1 MVSMRNHYHHLSL
14 EDRERIDRM
23 RGDGKTVSAI
33 AMALD
38 RNKGTISRE
47 LRRNA
52 SSVYQ
57 CYMDHRAHNRAN
69 ERRAEASHRP
79 RLKNDRVL
87 FYAISKLKED
97 WSPELIATRIG
108 SDCPGQSISHE
119 AIYQYIYH
127 PHTPNRLKLI
137 ECLRRA
143 HRKRRKKGPSRKVHK
158 TKIPNRIP
166 IDARPPSV
174 ETRRQFGHWEGDTLV
189 SRKSA
194 AALSSLTER
203 TSRLL
208 KLTKLKRRGA
218 VEMAKA
224 VIDRLGLLPKTAV
237 RSLTLDNGTE
247 NVRHEDITRA
257 TGMDCYF
264 CHPYSAW
271 ERGTNEN
278 INGLVRWYLP
288 KGTDLSKVSDV
299 QIAWIESRINNR
311 PRKCLGYKTP
321 IEVADQFVA
330 LQG

>member
-1 MVSMRNHYHHLSL
+1 MVSMRNHYRHLSL
-14 EDRERIDRM
+14 EDREHIDRLH
-23 RGDGKTVSAI
+23 REGKTVTVI
-33 AMALD
+33 ARVLG

-52 SSVYQ
+52 SFVYQ
-57 CYMDHRAHNRAN
+57 CYMDHRAHNRAFD
-69 ERRAEASHRP
+69 RRIAASRRP
-79 RLKNDRVL
+79 RLKNHHVRAYV
-87 FYAISKLKED
+87 ISKLKED
-97 WSPELIATRIG
+97 WSPELIAARIV
-108 SDCPGQSISHE
+108 SDCPGLSISHE

-127 PHTPNRLKLI
+127 PHTSNRLKLI
-137 ECLRRA
+137 ECLRHA
-143 HRKRRKKGPSRKVHK
+143 HRMRRKKGPGRKVHK

-166 IDARPPSV
+166 IDARPALV
-174 ETRRQFGHWEGDTLV
+174 DARCQFGHWEGDTLI

-208 KLTKLKRRGA
+208 KLTRLKRRGA
-218 VEMAKA
+218 VEVAGA
-224 VIDRLGLLPKTAV
+224 VINRLGALPKTAT

-247 NVRHEDITRA
+247 NARHEEITRV

-288 KGTDLSKVSDV
+288 KGIDLGKVTDE

-311 PRKCLGYKTP
+311 PRRCLGYKTP
-321 IEVADQFVA
+321 NEVAARFVA

>member
-1 MVSMRNHYHHLSL
+1 LVSMRNHYHQLSL
-14 EDRERIDRM
+14 EERERIDQLHRE
-23 RGDGKTVSAI
+23 GKTVNCI
-33 AMALD
+33 ARMLD

-52 SSVYQ
+52 SSIYQ
-57 CYMDHRAHNRAN
+57 CYMDHRAHNRAT
-69 ERRAEASHRP
+69 ERRAQASQHP
-79 RLKNDRVL
+79 RLKNSRVL
-87 FYAISKLKED
+87 SYVISKLKED
-97 WSPELIATRIG
+97 WSPELIAARIG

-127 PHTPNRLKLI
+127 PHTPDRGKLI

-143 HRKRRKKGPSRKVHK
+143 HRQRRKKGPGRKAHK

-166 IDARPPSV
+166 IDARPAMVDS
-174 ETRRQFGHWEGDTLV
+174 RRQFGHWEGDTLV

-208 KLTKLKRRGA
+208 VLTKLKRRGA
-218 VEMAKA
+218 AEMAQA
-224 VIDRLGLLPKTAV
+224 VIDRLGSLPKAAV

-247 NVRHEDITRA
+247 NVRHEDITGA
-257 TGMDCYF
+257 TGMNCYF

-278 INGLVRWYLP
+278 INGLIRWYLP
-288 KGTDLSKVSDV
+288 KGTDLSKVTDA
-299 QIAWIESRINNR
+299 QIAWIESRINDR

-321 IEVADQFVA
+321 NEVAARFVA